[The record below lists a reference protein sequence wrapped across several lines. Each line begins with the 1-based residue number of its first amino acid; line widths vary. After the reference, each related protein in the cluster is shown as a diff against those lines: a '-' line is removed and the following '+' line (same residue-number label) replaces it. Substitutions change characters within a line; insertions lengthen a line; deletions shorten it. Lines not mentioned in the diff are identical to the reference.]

1 MSSTR
6 SSRFRRP
13 TRAVALLALMF
24 SLGVPALAQASEQQI
39 SIMQDDDLLLYRGDQ
54 VRDSALRRMSSLGVD
69 YVRVT
74 VLWSVVAD
82 GARNTKA
89 RDRRFRG
96 LKASNPKAYPRA
108 NWDRYDR
115 LARACVTL
123 RVGCYFDVTGPG
135 PIWGHQI
142 APKSQRRNQ
151 KTWKPKPKEFYKF
164 VQAVGKRFSGGY
176 RDEND
181 GRVVIPRVSF
191 WSIWNEP
198 NQGGWLTPQW
208 ERGRPASP
216 ALYRQL
222 YIFGRRALLST
233 GHAAKDVV
241 LAGETAPLG
250 NPGTGVRSPMTPKLF
265 IRELLCAP
273 GTSGIGCS
281 DFDKYGPLQTTGWAH
296 HPYTKRLAPNAR
308 DTNPDS
314 ITMANIGE
322 LPQLLDQLAATGRIA
337 GNLPVFSTEYG
348 YESNPPD
355 PHSGIPLETQAQWLI
370 LGDFLTYKQPRI
382 QGNTQFLLRDVSPV
396 RGHKNGSKAYWFTYQ
411 SGLFNRRD
419 QEKPAARAYTFPF
432 LAFGGPRD
440 PATNQLQVGVWG
452 MLRFRPNNV
461 PADFGEKV
469 QIHWRAENS
478 PQWNLVGELP
488 VTGGKG
494 FFEGS
499 VLVPGPGF
507 MRGHWSGQQIPFNL
521 SSREFK
527 VVG

>member
-1 MSSTR
+1 MSSTHL
-6 SSRFRRP
+6 SRP
-13 TRAVALLALMF
+13 IRAVALLALLLT
-24 SLGVPALAQASEQQI
+24 LGVPALAQANDQQI
-39 SIMQDDDLLLYRGDQ
+39 SIMQDDDLLLYRGDG
-54 VRDSALRRMSSLGVD
+54 VRDTALRRMASLGVD

-89 RDRRFRG
+89 RDRRFRK

-115 LARACVTL
+115 LARACATL
-123 RVGCYFDVTGPG
+123 KIGCYFDVTGPG

-164 VQAVGKRFSGGY
+164 VQAVGKRFSGAF

-198 NQGGWLTPQW
+198 NQGGWLTPQY

-233 GHAAKDVV
+233 GHAARDIV

-250 NPGTGVRSPMTPKLF
+250 NGATGVRSPMAPKLF
-265 IRELLCAP
+265 IRELLCLP
-273 GTSGIGCS
+273 GTSGVGCT

-296 HPYTKRLAPNAR
+296 HPYTKKLAPTAR
-308 DTNPDS
+308 DSNPDS

-322 LPQLLDQLAATGRIA
+322 LPQLLDELAATGHIA
-337 GNLPVFSTEYG
+337 GDLPIFSTEYG

-355 PHSGIPLETQAQWLI
+355 PFSGIPLDTQALWLM
-370 LGDFLTYKQPRI
+370 LGDFLTYQQPRI
-382 QGNTQFLLRDVSPV
+382 AGNTQFLLRDVSPL
-396 RGHKNGSKAYWFTYQ
+396 RGHKAGSKAYWFTYQ

-432 LAFGGPRD
+432 LAYPTAVD
-440 PATNQLQVGVWG
+440 PATGLLQVSLWG
-452 MLRFRPNNV
+452 MLRFRPNNI
-461 PADFGEKV
+461 PAEVADTV
-469 QIHWRAENS
+469 QIQWRPEAS
-478 PQWNLVGELP
+478 PEWSP
-488 VTGGKG
+488 VVDVAVTNPKG
-494 FFEGS
+494 FFTGAVS
-499 VLVPGPGF
+499 VPPGVGFVRAVWNGAQVPF
-507 MRGHWSGQQIPFNL
+507 SL
-521 SSREFK
+521 SSREVK
-527 VVG
+527 VAG